1 MTSDRDIK
9 PFAASR
15 GPKVTSVGAIV
26 GMALASGL
34 LLGGLGTG
42 ATLAA
47 VGTPERSDYVIQPA
61 QQTVQTDIMDPH
73 DVLTPEE
80 EERMLRDASRI
91 AAPDVVQSLHYIVF
105 ARNHENVNDT
115 VEEYL
120 RDQHPRLIGKDKF
133 ADGHVFIGVGLDPRQ
148 SFVFAGEDVASA
160 LDLRKGD
167 RHLSRSVEAIKP
179 GVRDGNIPAGLFAGA
194 STAID
199 AERAA
204 DARYESDK
212 KSRVGGAVGLGVG
225 GVAVGAVAAG
235 TVGGVRR
242 SKQKK
247 ALKARE
253 DWDFVSQTY
262 TDVAQRLQSIDIRAH
277 SLQSGLVDERLR
289 EDWEGLRDDFLAI
302 DRSVGSFMSLPADAP
317 DEQFRSRAEK
327 IAEARL
333 MCERVETAEAN
344 LEKLYRVENA
354 DVDARR
360 YELYEL
366 GKDLAQAGY
375 VASDIDSGAARHAK
389 ELEDAAVALSNQPD
403 HPQFMERYLEIL
415 DRSALLSEH
424 LQGQLQKRNE
434 ADERPERT
442 HIYDSDFFAGSGYHG
457 YVPFYVV
464 STWDNDA
471 VAARDSGSGS
481 SGSGGVNSSFSSG
494 FSGSG
499 GSSSF

>member
-1 MTSDRDIK
+1 MTSDRDIQ

-15 GPKVTSVGAIV
+15 GPKVTSVGAII
-26 GMALASGL
+26 GMAVAGGL
-34 LLGGLGTG
+34 LLGGLGAG
-42 ATLAA
+42 GTLAA
-47 VGTPERSDYVIQPA
+47 VGAPERSDYVIQPA

-91 AAPDVVQSLHYIVF
+91 AAPDVVQGLHYVVF

-120 RDQHPRLIGKDKF
+120 RDQHPELIGKDKF
-133 ADGHVFIGVGLDPRQ
+133 ADGQVVIGVGLDPRQ

-179 GVRDGNIPAGLFAGA
+179 GVRDGNIPAGLFAGT

-225 GVAVGAVAAG
+225 GLAVGAVAAG

-242 SKQKK
+242 GRQKR
-247 ALKARE
+247 AMQARE

-302 DRSVGSFMSLPADAP
+302 DRSVGSLMSIPADAP
-317 DEQFRSRAEK
+317 DEQFRSNAEK
-327 IAEARL
+327 IGHARL

-344 LEKLYRVENA
+344 IEKLHRVENA
-354 DVDARR
+354 DANARR

-375 VASDIDSGAARHAK
+375 VASDIDSEAARHAK
-389 ELEDAAVALSNQPD
+389 ELEDAAVALSNQPH

-424 LQGQLQKRNE
+424 LQSQLQKRNE